1 MIGPILTG
9 LCKPVHVVQRD
20 AEVGDIVN
28 LAAIAVLDAQHKR
41 RGR

>member
-9 LCKPVHVVQRD
+9 TSKAVHVVQRD

-28 LAAIAVLDAQHKR
+28 LAAIAVMDAQRKR
-41 RGR
+41 GNR